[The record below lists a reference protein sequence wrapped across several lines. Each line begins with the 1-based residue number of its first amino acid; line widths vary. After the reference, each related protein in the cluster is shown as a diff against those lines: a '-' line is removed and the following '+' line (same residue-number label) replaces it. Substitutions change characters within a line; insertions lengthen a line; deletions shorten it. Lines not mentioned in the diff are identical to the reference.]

1 MNFVR
6 HDVGKQMI
14 ELTLTSIKWCWAQC
28 SVVLQLLLKPDINS
42 HPAQPP
48 LRPNVQALRYLNF
61 GARQISVIAV
71 RGTFA
76 FWHADI
82 SSFHRKLALSAWD
95 QNLREKSSASALLGG
110 WWGAVSKRAKILN
123 QRVDSVNGEVKHHHH
138 EGIEFRG
145 SILTTPFLCEADSSH
160 IFLVILTPNT
170 PNMVPGAKD
179 TMTGWTVQPIKKD
192 RFVWEKKADRNF
204 KRKPFIF
211 AFYGCQCQPPV
222 GILDE
227 KMLSR
232 VTRSLF

>member
-1 MNFVR
+1 MYKHYVTFEFRSPSNFGNCR
-6 HDVGKQMI
+6 PWDFCL
-14 ELTLTSIKWCWAQC
+14 LTRGHF
-28 SVVLQLLLKPDINS
+28 VLSQKTCTVS
-42 HPAQPP
+42 
-48 LRPNVQALRYLNF
+48 LRPKSQ
-61 GARQISVIAV
+61 
-71 RGTFA
+71 
-76 FWHADI
+76 
-82 SSFHRKLALSAWD
+82 
-95 QNLREKSSASALLGG
+95 REKLCICPAGG